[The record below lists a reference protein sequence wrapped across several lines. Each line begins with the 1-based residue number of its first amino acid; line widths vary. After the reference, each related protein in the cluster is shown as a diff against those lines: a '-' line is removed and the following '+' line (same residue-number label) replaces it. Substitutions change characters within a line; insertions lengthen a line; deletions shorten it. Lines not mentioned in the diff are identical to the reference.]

1 MKIEHNTAP
10 AEFPDSSVI
19 LAGLIDAKIAA
30 EAAHNTALDQDQAM
44 EDAYFAAHPEREI
57 VIPLE
62 IGGALSF
69 GVRFD
74 LEQYRDD
81 WLKELDAIYDRR
93 RDSIVR
99 VLATI
104 ISEDDARAKVDEHK
118 ANDIRKIGEAYVA
131 AQASRDA
138 FGYGQAIRDRAA
150 MSDAD
155 MDALYAV
162 CGFRCTTPQEYAVKA
177 AFLLA
182 EHEKSMGLAA
192 DEVEALLKSMMPE
205 GQEGGDA

>member
-1 MKIEHNTAP
+1 MKIEHSTAP
-10 AEFPDSSVI
+10 AEFPDSSI
-19 LAGLIDAKIAA
+19 SLAALIDAKIAA
-30 EAAHNTALDQDQAM
+30 EAAHHAALDQDQAM
-44 EDAYFAAHPEREI
+44 EDAYFKAHPEREV

-69 GVRFD
+69 GLRFD
-74 LEQYRDD
+74 LERYRDD
-81 WLKELDAIYDRR
+81 WLTELDAIYDRR
-93 RDSIVR
+93 RDSIIR
-99 VLATI
+99 VLATV

-118 ANDIRKIGEAYVA
+118 ANDIRKIGEAFAA

-138 FGYGQAIRDRAA
+138 FGYGQAERDRQAT
-150 MSDAD
+150 SDAH

-162 CGFRCTTPQEYAVKA
+162 CQFRCTTLQEFAVKA

-182 EHEKSMGLAA
+182 EHKKSLGLDAN
-192 DEVEALLKSMMPE
+192 EVEALLTSMMPE